1 MRWFVGVWML
11 LAPALGWAGD
21 SLERAAEHQRTA
33 RIGFII
39 GASAPMLVLAATA
52 LEPEAAGAAQ
62 PAVAA
67 VGVAGSA
74 VGLTLLGRRSMKAG
88 ALLELSGGGGA
99 VTLFFDIAALA
110 LGTHYVLAGQSASSA
125 TGYLIASTGALTAG
139 GLQLRRNQFISEM
152 RTDPRVYITPS
163 GAGITGRF

>member
-1 MRWFVGVWML
+1 MRWIVSALML
-11 LAPALGWAGD
+11 LAPSLGLAGD

-39 GASAPMLVLAATA
+39 GASAPALVLAATVM
-52 LEPEAAGAAQ
+52 EPEAAGAAQ

-88 ALLELSGGGGA
+88 TLLDLSGGGGA
-99 VTLFFDIAALA
+99 VTLFFDIAAVA
-110 LGTHYVLAGQSASSA
+110 LGTHYVLAGQNTSSA
-125 TGYLIASTGALTAG
+125 TGYLIGSAGALAAG
-139 GLQLRRNQFISEM
+139 GLQLRRNRFISEM
-152 RTDPRVYITPS
+152 RTDPRVYITPT
-163 GAGITGRF
+163 GAGITAQF